1 MRRHQHRPG
10 VRHGLALCERAY
22 ELVRGIGAD
31 DRVPA
36 AAGGRPT
43 RLVPMPI
50 PRPFGPGE
58 RRQLRSLMRTQN
70 TSFSDGDVIRRFE
83 RQLANHWGCEHAI
96 AVSSGTGALHAAL
109 IAAGIGPGDE
119 VIVPVLT
126 YVSTALAVLYQGAT
140 PRFVDA
146 HPESWNLD
154 VSHVAAAITPRTKA
168 IIAVHLCGVPADM
181 RGIRKLAEA
190 HDLLVIEDAA
200 QAHGALYGDDR
211 VGTCGHLGCLSF
223 QSVKTMTTGEGGAV
237 LTDDD
242 ELARRVRL
250 AMNLGESTEGGHP
263 TADLTGLPSDARVQ
277 YEILG
282 WNYRMSALQAA
293 LGLGQLERLDTL
305 CAERNRNAA
314 RLWEQLSGIEGIQR
328 QQLLPGTTPCYS
340 SFFTLLDGSA
350 GGPSR
355 DELARA
361 LALERIDCRLPYRT
375 PLASHAIFGQ
385 PGAFPVATRICD
397 NALGFRVDPS
407 LGRRDVDSVGFAVR
421 RLCAWSQE
429 AGSPTAD

>member
-1 MRRHQHRPG
+1 
-10 VRHGLALCERAY
+10 
-22 ELVRGIGAD
+22 
-31 DRVPA
+31 
-36 AAGGRPT
+36 
-43 RLVPMPI
+43 MPI
-50 PRPFGPGE
+50 PRPFGRAE
-58 RRQLRSLMRTQN
+58 RRQLRRLIRTQS
-70 TSFSDGDVIRRFE
+70 TSFSDGDVVQRFE
-83 RQLANHWGCEHAI
+83 RRLASHWGCEHAI

-109 IAAGIGPGDE
+109 IAAGIGPEDE

-146 HPESWNLD
+146 HPDTWNLD
-154 VSHVAAAITPRTKA
+154 VSLVAAAITPRTKA
-168 IIAVHLCGVPADM
+168 ILAVHLCGVPADM
-181 RGIRKLAEA
+181 RGIKKLAEA

-200 QAHGALYGDDR
+200 QAHGALYAGER

-250 AMNLGESTEGGHP
+250 AMNLGESTEAGHP
-263 TADLTGLPSDARVQ
+263 TACLTGLPDDARLQ
-277 YEILG
+277 YEFLG

-293 LGLGQLERLDTL
+293 LGLGQLERLDAL

-314 RLWEQLSGIEGIQR
+314 HLWEQLEGIEGIQR
-328 QQLLPGTTPCYS
+328 QHVLPSTTPCYS
-340 SFFTLLDGSA
+340 TFFTLLEEGVDV
-350 GGPSR
+350 PSR
-355 DELARA
+355 DEVARA
-361 LALERIDCRLPYRT
+361 LALERIDYRLPYQV

-385 PGAFPVATRICD
+385 PGAYPVAARICA

-407 LGRRDVDSVGFAVR
+407 LGKWELNSVGFAVR
-421 RLCAWSQE
+421 RICAWRHG
-429 AGSPTAD
+429 ARLTIAD